1 MENLEFEK
9 CAVCGEEATFID
21 TTLTGLIFYCE
32 AHGTVKGL
40 TRGIPESSSDD
51 KAESTRMATDEPGQK
66 CVFCE
71 RPVEEG
77 NTCQPCVN
85 ELMT

>member
-1 MENLEFEK
+1 MQNLEFEK

-32 AHGTVKGL
+32 AHGIVKGL
-40 TRGIPESSSDD
+40 TRGIPGDLNAV
-51 KAESTRMATDEPGQK
+51 AEHDAK
-66 CVFCE
+66 CIFCQT
-71 RPVEEG
+71 PVEEG
-77 NTCQPCVN
+77 TTCQPCVN

>member
-9 CAVCGEEATFID
+9 CAICGEEATFID
-21 TTLTGLIFYCE
+21 TALTGLIFYCE

-40 TRGIPESSSDD
+40 TRGIP
-51 KAESTRMATDEPGQK
+51 DEPGQK

-77 NTCQPCVN
+77 TTCQPCVN